1 MMCGLLTRENASY
14 PDVID
19 VVHER
24 VRGRAAIGNPNRD
37 RPTEAELQRAT
48 NPMARIWKA
57 PTTSSTRTNVSD
69 WASGFWSPIATSTC
83 VV

>member
-1 MMCGLLTRENASY
+1 LLTRENASY

-48 NPMARIWKA
+48 NPMARI
-57 PTTSSTRTNVSD
+57 
-69 WASGFWSPIATSTC
+69 
-83 VV
+83 